1 MVQAPTLP
9 LFLLLKSLFIHE
21 KEKKNPPPPTF
32 FLLLHFSFF
41 FIFRN
46 SFLLVEGEKNKRQ
59 HFTIEGVNKICD
71 P

>member
-1 MVQAPTLP
+1 MVQAPTP

-21 KEKKNPPPPTF
+21 KEKKKRKNPL

-46 SFLLVEGEKNKRQ
+46 SFPLVEDEKKYKATFYN
-59 HFTIEGVNKICD
+59 
-71 P
+71 